1 MRNIV
6 LDTNCLL
13 ICIPTKSKFHT
24 VWNAFLNK
32 EIALCVSNEILNE
45 YEEVLAWKTSPQFS
59 KLVIH
64 KILNNNNTI
73 LINPYFCFGLITKDP
88 DDNKFVDCAIASNA
102 DFIVSQD
109 AHFDIL
115 KSIDFPKVNV
125 IKIEEFMQ
133 YFGA

>member
-13 ICIPTKSKFHT
+13 ICIPTKSKFHA
-24 VWNAFLNK
+24 VWNAFLNE

-45 YEEVLAWKTSPQFS
+45 YEEVLALKTSPQFS

-73 LINPYFCFGLITKDP
+73 LVSPYFRFGFITTDP

-109 AHFDIL
+109 AHFYIL
-115 KSIDFPKVNV
+115 KNIDFPKVNV
-125 IKIEEFMQ
+125 IRIEEFIQ
-133 YFGA
+133 YLN